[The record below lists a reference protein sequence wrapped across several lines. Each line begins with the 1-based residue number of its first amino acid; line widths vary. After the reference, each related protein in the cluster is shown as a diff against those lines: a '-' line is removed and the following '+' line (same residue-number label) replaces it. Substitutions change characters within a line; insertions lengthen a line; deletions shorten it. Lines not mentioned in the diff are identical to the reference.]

1 MFYYKFLAEYLE
13 YSEINC
19 KAYRGFPDGSAGKA
33 SACSAGDMASIHGLG
48 RVCAEGIGNYSS
60 ILEKPH
66 GQRSLVGYSPTGH
79 KELNTME

>member
-13 YSEINC
+13 YSEING
-19 KAYRGFPDGSAGKA
+19 KAHRGFPDGSAGKA
-33 SACSAGDMASIHGLG
+33 SACSAGDMASIHGFG
-48 RVCAEGIGNYSS
+48 RVCGEGIGNYSS

-66 GQRSLVGYSPTGH
+66 GQRSLVGYSSMSH